1 MNEQNVELNPAI
13 VALTRSVEAMEKRVS
28 ALDDRIVET
37 TTYRKSILTDLVAK
51 MLPDTSSQTLSGLQ
65 TLVPAFIT
73 VPVSEAFKANKKF
86 LGLFA
91 GAKYHQTVTLLQTRL
106 SSHLDQQKY
115 GELKAIDANI
125 MELSKEK
132 AEISARSKDALAI
145 LTALQEAAAKKIP
158 LSPPLVSLVQQ
169 IAVNS
174 NRRARELRDRRSSDS
189 NRASFGRYEET
200 TVDDNFDIWY
210 YLITDIPLSARTFL
224 IDSITSYDDEL
235 RRRQT
240 ECRQEES
247 RQDERIESNSDASR
261 SDDGAPSTP
270 EMGVAAG
277 AVTAGVAAGVAVGV
291 GVLASELTENALGA
305 DGSPIATDDSL
316 GYFS

>member
-1 MNEQNVELNPAI
+1 MNEQNSELNPAI

-51 MLPDTSSQTLSGLQ
+51 MLPDTSSQTLSGLR

-73 VPVSEAFKANKKF
+73 VPVSEAFKGNKKF

-106 SSHLDQQKY
+106 SSYLDQQKY
-115 GELKAIDANI
+115 GELKAIDALI

-132 AEISARSKDALAI
+132 AEISARSKDALAM
-145 LTALQEAAAKKIP
+145 LTALQKAAEKKVP
-158 LSPPLVSLVQQ
+158 LTPQLVQQVQQ
-169 IAVNS
+169 IADNS
-174 NRRARELRDRRSSDS
+174 KRRANELRDRRRNDS
-189 NRASFGRYEET
+189 NRASFGQYHQT
-200 TVDDNFDIWY
+200 SVDDDFDIWY

-224 IDSITSYDDEL
+224 IDGITSYDDDL
-235 RRRQT
+235 RRQT
-240 ECRQEES
+240 EYRQEDS
-247 RQDERIESNSDASR
+247 RQDDRFEANSDASR

-291 GVLASELTENALGA
+291 GVLASELTDNALGA
-305 DGSPIATDDSL
+305 DGGPIATDDSL